1 MWTVYIY
8 TDRRADRLIISDQ
21 RSSLG
26 HSGELKESKGK
37 DILWLCSKLSEKEDL
52 YRKENY
58 LVIQLLFS
66 ASYEMELIEYYFQN
80 YRLLLW

>member
-1 MWTVYIY
+1 MRTVYIH

-37 DILWLCSKLSEKEDL
+37 DILWLCSK
-52 YRKENY
+52 ENY

-66 ASYEMELIEYYFQN
+66 ASYEMKLEEYYFQN
-80 YRLLLW
+80 YYLLLW